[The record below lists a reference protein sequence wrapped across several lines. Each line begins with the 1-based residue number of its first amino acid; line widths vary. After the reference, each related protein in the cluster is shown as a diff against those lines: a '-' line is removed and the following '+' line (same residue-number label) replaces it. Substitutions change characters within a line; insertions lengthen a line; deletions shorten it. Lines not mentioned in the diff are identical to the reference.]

1 MKIRTAFLA
10 ALATLPLLAG
20 GASAH
25 GGWGD
30 RGHGHGNP
38 EAAYWRE
45 REARHA
51 WFEARRAREWER
63 QRRQAWE
70 HQQRYAAPR
79 PGYYQGGGWGPRW

>member
-1 MKIRTAFLA
+1 MKLRTAFLA

-51 WFEARRAREWER
+51 WHEARRAREWEW
-63 QRRQAWE
+63 QRLQAWE
-70 HQQRYAAPR
+70 QRNFAP
-79 PGYYQGGGWGPRW
+79 PPPSYGPPGWGPRW